1 MEKIREYT
9 NGDATVLWKPALCI
23 HSEKCWRGLPEVFKP
38 KEKPWV
44 QPNGMDSKRITEQ
57 VSQCPSGALSM
68 KSESKEKTNTMEEG
82 IKIEVLKNGP
92 LMVHSDCVIT
102 KTDGTTEVRQT
113 RVTFCR
119 CGHSANK
126 PFCDGA
132 HKREGFEG

>member
-9 NGDATVLWKPALCI
+9 NGDVTVVWKPGLCI

-38 KEKPWV
+38 KEKPWI
-44 QPNGMDSKRITEQ
+44 QPEETESKRIIEQ
-57 VSQCPSGALSM
+57 VSNCPSGALSM
-68 KSESKEKTNTMEEG
+68 KGGVKTEENKMEEG
-82 IKIEVLKNGP
+82 IKIEALKNGP

-102 KTDGTTEVRQT
+102 KADGTTEVRQT